1 MEVLEMSEVKMP
13 HLGHTCHLCYLINLD
28 FHKYNL
34 EDYKYLVRN
43 PKLICKACGRT
54 AASEKNLCEP
64 EELNED

>member
-1 MEVLEMSEVKMP
+1 MSEVKMP

-43 PKLICKACGRT
+43 PKFICKACGRT
-54 AASEKNLCEP
+54 ASSEKNLCEP